1 LTLAIDNYF
10 HEVYC
15 LPTKIK
21 IQTNRGDIVA
31 ELFSDD
37 AINTVKNFVTLAQKG
52 YYDGLKFHR
61 VVPAFVI
68 QGGDP
73 KGDGTGGP
81 GYAIPCETRGHR
93 QQHKVGAFSMAHAG
107 RDTGGSQFFVVLDE
121 GNTKHLNGKHTVFG
135 QTIQG
140 LDVVQEIRQGD
151 VMTKVEV
158 LEVDPA
164 IEAHELQTLTS
175 WR

>member
-1 LTLAIDNYF
+1 MT
-10 HEVYC
+10 
-15 LPTKIK
+15 TKIK
-21 IQTNRGDIVA
+21 IQTNRGDFVA
-31 ELFSDD
+31 EFFNDD
-37 AINTVKNFVTLAQKG
+37 AINTVKNFVTLAQSG
-52 YYDGLKFHR
+52 YYDGLTFHR
-61 VVPAFVI
+61 VVDNFVI

-73 KGDGTGGP
+73 TGTGSGGP

-93 QQHKVGAFSMAHAG
+93 QKHKVGAFSMAHAG

-135 QTIQG
+135 QTIEGIEVIHQI
-140 LDVVQEIRQGD
+140 QQGD
-151 VMTKVEV
+151 KMLKVEV

-164 IEAHELQTLTS
+164 IEAHELQKLKS